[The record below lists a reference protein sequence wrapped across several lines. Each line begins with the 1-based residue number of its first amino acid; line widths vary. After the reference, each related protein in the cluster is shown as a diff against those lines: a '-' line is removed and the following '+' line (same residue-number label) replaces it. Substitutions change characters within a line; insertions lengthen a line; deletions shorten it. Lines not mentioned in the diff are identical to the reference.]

1 MSIDLRK
8 VVTTSVLRDNNY
20 DLTAAYSDLA
30 GRYVQM
36 CGLLERAER
45 LYSRAYAR
53 ERPTT
58 EKGSIDVPPN
68 PITDDWI
75 ETGKE
80 LENA

>member
-8 VVTTSVLRDNNY
+8 MVTTSVLRDNNY
-20 DLTAAYSDLA
+20 DLTAAYADLA

-53 ERPTT
+53 ERPPT
-58 EKGSIDVPPN
+58 EGAIDVPVN

>member
-1 MSIDLRK
+1 MAVNLRK
-8 VVTTSVLRDNNY
+8 LVTASVLNENNG
-20 DLTAAYSDLA
+20 DLSAAYADLA
-30 GRYVQM
+30 GRYVHM
-36 CGLLERAER
+36 CYLLERAER

-53 ERPTT
+53 ERPST
-58 EKGSIDVPPN
+58 EGSIDVPAN

>member
-8 VVTTSVLRDNNY
+8 LVTTAVLRDNNY

-53 ERPTT
+53 EKPLT
-58 EKGSIDVPPN
+58 EGTHDVPPN

-80 LENA
+80 MENA

>member
-8 VVTTSVLRDNNY
+8 LVTTAVLRDNNY

-53 ERPTT
+53 EKPPTEGT
-58 EKGSIDVPPN
+58 NDVPPN

-80 LENA
+80 MEHA

>member
-8 VVTTSVLRDNNY
+8 LVTTSVLRDNNY

-30 GRYVQM
+30 GRYVQL

-53 ERPTT
+53 DKPPT
-58 EKGSIDVPPN
+58 EGGVDVPPN

>member
-8 VVTTSVLRDNNY
+8 MVTTSVLRDNNY

-30 GRYVQM
+30 GRFVQM

-53 ERPTT
+53 ERPPT
-58 EKGSIDVPPN
+58 EGSIDAPIN

-80 LENA
+80 MENA